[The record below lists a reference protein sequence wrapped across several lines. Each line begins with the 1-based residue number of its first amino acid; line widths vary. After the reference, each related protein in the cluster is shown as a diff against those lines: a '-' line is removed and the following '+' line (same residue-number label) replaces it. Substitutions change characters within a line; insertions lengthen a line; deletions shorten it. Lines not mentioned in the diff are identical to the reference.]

1 MDFSKKPGGMYSP
14 LQQWVE
20 RFFADDDALLKRWKE
35 GDISHPAVN
44 VHENPTSWEVEVAA
58 PGFGKE
64 DFQISADQGL
74 LTIRAERKSEQS
86 SEDDDGKKYLRK
98 EFSYSRFERC
108 FTLPQGVDEHAVKA
122 TFENG
127 ILRLTLPRKSE
138 AKQVKARQIPV
149 SG

>member
-1 MDFSKKPGGMYSP
+1 MELSKKPGGMHAP

-20 RFFADDDALLKRWKE
+20 RFFADDEAFLKRWKE
-35 GDISHPAVN
+35 EDISLPAVN
-44 VHENPTSWEVEVAA
+44 VCEHPEFWDVEVAA

-64 DFQISADQGL
+64 DFQVSAGQGM
-74 LTIRAERKSEQS
+74 LTIRAERKSDS
-86 SEDDDGKKYLRK
+86 ASEDEGKKYLRK
-98 EFSYSRFERC
+98 EFSYSRFERS

-127 ILRLTLPRKSE
+127 ILRLTLPRMTE
-138 AKQVKARQIPV
+138 AKREKVRQIPI